1 MEIIMNAY
9 LENEQLDHD
18 IVGYID
24 GKAIVIDENGRWYFV
39 EMPEEFISKC
49 DVFFEEDLTP
59 IDVLPFLEQKII
71 LDVMEER

>member
-1 MEIIMNAY
+1 MNAY

-24 GKAIVIDENGRWYFV
+24 GKAIIVDENGTWYFV
-39 EMPEEFISKC
+39 AIPEEFVSKG
-49 DVFFEEDLTP
+49 DVFFEDDLTP
-59 IDVLPFLEQKII
+59 IDVLPYLEQKFI